1 MRRGLFAW
9 QRADIAYDDITIP
22 AACKDGQVDH
32 VGPELQ
38 HRAGHIPQS
47 AHMTLATLLCDG
59 PECSDP
65 TCANDEWPRE
75 YLPKFKWKAPVVR
88 SSNCTQTH
96 ETAMPGHD
104 AARTETVCVV
114 LHALRGR
121 GTGAHMRT
129 VCSRLGTLATACML
143 RVYILRVCTCA
154 RGAGEWGGWGWSPS
168 KSAKMSQYTQRTAP
182 PQSHAFDI
190 SLADTIESPLPSQ
203 SWPTGKVRSI
213 LHSKPAGGPRA
224 FQGLSSFPGM
234 RTTQTRVRSDL
245 ANCCRIHRPEVAVG
259 HRKATCT

>member
-9 QRADIAYDDITIP
+9 QHADIAYDDITIP

-47 AHMTLATLLCDG
+47 AHMTLARLLCDG

-75 YLPKFKWKAPVVR
+75 YLPKFKWNAPVVR

-129 VCSRLGTLATACML
+129 VCWRLGTLATACML
-143 RVYILRVCTCA
+143 RVNILRVCTCA
-154 RGAGEWGGWGWSPS
+154 RGVGRLGVVTVKVSQNVSVHA
-168 KSAKMSQYTQRTAP
+168 KNSAPTKPRMRYKLGRYHRVTTAI
-182 PQSHAFDI
+182 AI
-190 SLADTIESPLPSQ
+190 
-203 SWPTGKVRSI
+203 V
-213 LHSKPAGGPRA
+213 
-224 FQGLSSFPGM
+224 
-234 RTTQTRVRSDL
+234 
-245 ANCCRIHRPEVAVG
+245 ANR
-259 HRKATCT
+259 